1 MNASRNRVVL
11 DTNLIISAFIL
22 PNSIAAQALSIGLE
36 YFDSVCSKEVL
47 YELLDVIKRD
57 KFSKYASK
65 QELTER
71 LNVYTQSVIF
81 IDDTLEVTDCKDPKD
96 NKFLS
101 LALTSGAKL
110 IVSGDK
116 KDLICMNPYRGV
128 DILRLKEFME
138 NFHKYR

>member
-1 MNASRNRVVL
+1 MNRLRNPIVL

-22 PNSIAAQALSIGLE
+22 PRSVASQALEIGLE
-36 YFDSVCSKEVL
+36 YFDPVCSKEVL

-57 KFSKYASK
+57 KFAKYASK
-65 QELTER
+65 AELTER
-71 LNVYTQSVIF
+71 LNLYTQSVIF
-81 IDDTLEVTDCKDPKD
+81 RDVVIEVTDCKDPKD

-116 KDLICMNPYRGV
+116 KDLICMNPYQGV
-128 DILRLKEFME
+128 DILRLREFIDH
-138 NFHKYR
+138 FQKYR

>member
-1 MNASRNRVVL
+1 MKLSRNFIVL

-22 PNSIAAQALSIGLE
+22 PNSAAAKALEIALE
-36 YFDSVCSKEVL
+36 YFDPVCSKEVL

-57 KFSKYASK
+57 KFGKYATK
-65 QELTER
+65 QELAEL

-81 IDDTLEVTDCKDPKD
+81 MDATVEVTDCKDPKD

-101 LALTSGAKL
+101 LAITSGAKL

-116 KDLICMNPYRGV
+116 KDLICMNPYQGV
-128 DILRLKEFME
+128 DILRLREFTD
-138 NFHKYR
+138 NFQNYR

>member
-1 MNASRNRVVL
+1 MNASRNLVVL

-22 PNSIAAQALSIGLE
+22 PNSIAAQALEIGLE
-36 YFDSVCSKEVL
+36 YFDPVCSKEVL

-57 KFSKYASK
+57 KFAKYATK

-71 LNVYTQSVIF
+71 LNLYTQAVIF
-81 IDDTLEVTDCKDPKD
+81 MDVVMEVTDCKDPKD

-116 KDLICMNPYRGV
+116 KDLICMNPYKGV
-128 DILRLKEFME
+128 DILRLREFME
-138 NFHKYR
+138 NFQKYR

>member
-36 YFDSVCSKEVL
+36 YFDLVCSKEVL

-81 IDDTLEVTDCKDPKD
+81 IDDTLEITDCKDPKD

-128 DILRLKEFME
+128 DILRLREFME
-138 NFHKYR
+138 NFPKYR